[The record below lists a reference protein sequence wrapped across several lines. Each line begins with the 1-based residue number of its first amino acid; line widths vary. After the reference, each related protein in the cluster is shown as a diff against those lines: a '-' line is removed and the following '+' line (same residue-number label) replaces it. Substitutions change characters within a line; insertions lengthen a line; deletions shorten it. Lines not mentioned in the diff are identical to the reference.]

1 LNGEEKILFIA
12 GEVSGDLHGAALIK
26 ELKRMNPKLS
36 FFGMG
41 GSRMEAEGMHII
53 EHINNMAF
61 LGFAEVVKHLP
72 HIRKV
77 KRNILDVVKQ
87 ENIKTAILIDYPGFN
102 LSIAKKLKELKV
114 SIIYYITPQVWAWGK
129 GRIKNIKELTDKV
142 LVILPFE
149 QEFFEKNG
157 IESVYVGHPL
167 LDRLEDYTFQE
178 RNDFFKDNNLD
189 LQKDI
194 LLVLPGSREQ
204 EVKVIFP
211 ESIKAA
217 ERISK
222 EFNMQTIVACSD
234 NISESVFEEYKKDY
248 SFSVVKG
255 RSYELFRY
263 SSAGII
269 KSGTST
275 LEAALF
281 ELPMVIV
288 YRTNPVTYM
297 IGKNLVS
304 LKNIGLVNIIYGETI
319 VPELIQNDMNQENIY
334 SAVKK
339 IVTDEKYNST
349 VKGKLRKVKEL
360 LGEKGASEKAA
371 SVITGMLRND

>member
-36 FFGMG
+36 FYGMG

-234 NISESVFEEYKKDY
+234 NISEDVFEEYKKNY

-371 SVITGMLRND
+371 SEITGMLRND